1 MKKIISMILIVLM
14 LTSMFVVYAEDTKT
28 PTEPQIP
35 KTMSFTVEEAVQYA
49 IDHNRDIK
57 IQDIYIEK
65 AEVGSSKTIFE
76 TNKNAEYEV
85 VNKKLRDL
93 GVARRSGKLQTD
105 IAHWNKEIT
114 INEIKYNTTKMYYD
128 LFKTTEMVNIAEN
141 GLTLAKN
148 VYEQGVLKHKLG
160 TISSQQLLF
169 VETELKQAESNLDNA
184 KLGYQLQK
192 MSFNDELG
200 LPLTTDIQLKS
211 RISYTKHKEID
222 LENAVNEGFKNN
234 GMLKVL
240 QESYEI
246 SKLTLQAISVKYP
259 SNTFM
264 YKEQDAKTEET
275 FNNLEKSKNKVEF
288 QVRSSLLTAENE
300 EKQIETYNKSVEK
313 AENIYRLTLLS
324 FEVGESTVN
333 DVASSRIG
341 LMDTKVQ
348 LLNKIHSYNIAMLD
362 FEYSMGLGKAK
373 LN

>member
-1 MKKIISMILIVLM
+1 MKKTISIILIVLM
-14 LTSMFVVYAEDTKT
+14 LSSIFVVYAEDTKT
-28 PTEPQIP
+28 PTQTQVP

-49 IDHNRDIK
+49 VDHNRDIK

-65 AEVGSSKTIFE
+65 AKVGSSKTIFE

-93 GVARRSGKLQTD
+93 GVARMAGKLQTD
-105 IAHWNKEIT
+105 IANWNKEIT
-114 INEIKYNTTKMYYD
+114 INEVKYNTTKMYYD
-128 LFKTTEMVNIAEN
+128 LFKTSEMVNIAES

-148 VYEQGVLKHKLG
+148 VYEQGVLKLKLG

-169 VETELKQAESNLDNA
+169 LETELKQAESNLDNA
-184 KLGYQLQK
+184 KLGYELQK
-192 MSFNDELG
+192 MSFNNELG

-222 LENAVNEGFKNN
+222 LENSVNEGFKNN

-240 QESYEI
+240 QENYEI

-264 YKEQDAKTEET
+264 YKEQDVKTEET
-275 FNNLEKSKNKVEF
+275 LNNLEKSKNKVEF

-300 EKQIETYNKSVEK
+300 EKQIDTYNKSVEK

-333 DVASSRIG
+333 DVAKSRIG

-348 LLNKIHSYNIAMLD
+348 LLNKIHSFNNAMLD
-362 FEYSMGLGKAK
+362 FEYSTGLGKAK